1 MTVKNRMVEL
11 NNSKFSFDFICR
23 EKIVEEIG
31 KLSSKKAFQN
41 TDIPVKMINFIFF
54 TSQF

>member
-11 NNSKFSFDFICR
+11 NYSKFSFDFIRR

-41 TDIPVKMINFIFF
+41 TDIHVKMINFIFF

>member
-11 NNSKFSFDFICR
+11 NYSKFSFDFICR

>member
-11 NNSKFSFDFICR
+11 NYSKFSFDFICR
-23 EKIVEEIG
+23 QKIVEEIG

>member
-11 NNSKFSFDFICR
+11 NNSKFSFDFVCR

>member
-11 NNSKFSFDFICR
+11 NYSKFSFDFIRR

>member
-11 NNSKFSFDFICR
+11 DNSKFSFDFICR
-23 EKIVEEIG
+23 EKIVKEIG

-41 TDIPVKMINFIFF
+41 TDIPVKMINFIFY